1 MAVRDISV
9 DALVIRELPHG
20 DHDKIL
26 TLLSAEHGRISVIAK
41 GARSVR
47 SRILA
52 PTRAFAYSN
61 FELHRKG
68 DFVWVRDA
76 SVIEAFSSLERDIET
91 LYISQYI
98 ADVCYELSGENV
110 PAESVLRLAL
120 NSFFALN
127 SGRYEL
133 KKVKAAFELRAAAE
147 AGYLP
152 ELSTCATCGATNAD
166 AVYLDV
172 MNGSLKCSE
181 CIAKGGGAVA
191 DGEMI
196 ADAFGTRRILLPLPS
211 GALAAMRY
219 IAEAPLKRLL
229 AFEISGGA
237 AEALFDA
244 CESYILNHLERGF
257 SSLNQYHELERLAK
271 KIKTGQKNDVST
283 RKNDSNT

>member
-9 DALVIRELPHG
+9 DALVIRTLPHG
-20 DHDKIL
+20 EHDKLL
-26 TLLSAEHGRISVIAK
+26 TLLSAEYGRMTVIAK

-52 PTRAFAYSN
+52 PARAFAYSN

-68 DFVWVRDA
+68 DFIWVRDA
-76 SVIEAFSSLERDIET
+76 SVIEGFPELERDIET

-110 PAESVLRLAL
+110 PAENVLRLAL
-120 NSFFALN
+120 NTFFALN
-127 SGRYEL
+127 SGRYEQ
-133 KKVKAAFELRAAAE
+133 KKIKAAFELRAAVD

-152 ELSTCATCGATNAD
+152 ELSACAVCGTTRAD

-172 MNGSLKCSE
+172 MNGSLKCSK
-181 CIAKGGGAVA
+181 CIASGGEGAV
-191 DGEMI
+191 DGDTV

-237 AEALFDA
+237 AQALFDV

-257 SSLNQYHELERLAK
+257 SSLNQYHELEKLAK
-271 KIKTGQKNDVST
+271 KTKTGQENDVST